1 MPQFPAG
8 FCWGVATSAYQIEGA
23 VREDG
28 RGVSIWDTFC
38 QRPGAIRDGHTGEVG
53 TDSYHRWRQD
63 VALLLLLDN
72 FEWSEG
78 YHQRF
83 GLVHVDHATQ
93 ARTPKAS
100 YGWYRDLIA
109 AQRAP

>member
-38 QRPGAIRDGHTGEVG
+38 QRPGAIRDGHTGEVA

-63 VALLLLLDN
+63 VALLAGL
-72 FEWSEG
+72 G
-78 YHQRF
+78 TGAYRF
-83 GLVHVDHATQ
+83 
-93 ARTPKAS
+93 S
-100 YGWYRDLIA
+100 IA
-109 AQRAP
+109 WPRV